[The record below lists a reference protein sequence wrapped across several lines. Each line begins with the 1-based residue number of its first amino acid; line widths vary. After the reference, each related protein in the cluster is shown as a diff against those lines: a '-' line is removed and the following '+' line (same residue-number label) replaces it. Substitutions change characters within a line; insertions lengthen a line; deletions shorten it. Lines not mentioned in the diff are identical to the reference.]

1 MTGPGGFSASG
12 DGERFSF
19 SPPAGGEYTV
29 TVTATDRGG
38 ETLTATVTLAV
49 LGDIAGSLFADEIV
63 WLAQEGITTGCG
75 DGTNFCPNRPV
86 TRAEMATFLTRALG
100 LKSPLQPAG
109 FADVDPDS
117 VHAPSIEA
125 LHAAG
130 ITTGCGDGTNYCPN
144 RPVTRAEMAT
154 FLTRAL
160 GLESPPQ
167 PAGFAD
173 VDPDGVHAPSIKALH
188 AAGIT
193 TGCGDGTNYCPNR
206 PVTRAQMAAF
216 LHRAR
221 DLIATA
227 HNTNSN

>member
-1 MTGPGGFSASG
+1 
-12 DGERFSF
+12 
-19 SPPAGGEYTV
+19 
-29 TVTATDRGG
+29 
-38 ETLTATVTLAV
+38 
-49 LGDIAGSLFADEIV
+49 
-63 WLAQEGITTGCG
+63 
-75 DGTNFCPNRPV
+75 
-86 TRAEMATFLTRALG
+86 
-100 LKSPLQPAG
+100 
-109 FADVDPDS
+109 
-117 VHAPSIEA
+117 
-125 LHAAG
+125 
-130 ITTGCGDGTNYCPN
+130 
-144 RPVTRAEMAT
+144 MAT

-173 VDPDGVHAPSIKALH
+173 VDPDSVHAPSIEALH